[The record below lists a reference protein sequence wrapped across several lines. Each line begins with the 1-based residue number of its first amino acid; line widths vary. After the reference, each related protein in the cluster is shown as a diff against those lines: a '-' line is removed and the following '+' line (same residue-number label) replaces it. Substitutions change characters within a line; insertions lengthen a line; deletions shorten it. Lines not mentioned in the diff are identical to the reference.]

1 MIDSTMNSSSSKAVE
16 KRLKKADVRV
26 VWKEEEERNE
36 KEGEKNSV
44 RAKQCKHADSAT
56 QPSLGTSEQNV
67 PVARDT

>member
-1 MIDSTMNSSSSKAVE
+1 MIDSTTNSSSSKAVE
-16 KRLKKADVRV
+16 ERLRKADGESCV
-26 VWKEEEERNE
+26 EEERNE

>member
-1 MIDSTMNSSSSKAVE
+1 MDGLVVIDSTMNSSSSKAVE

-44 RAKQCKHADSAT
+44 SSKNRQT
-56 QPSLGTSEQNV
+56 VQT
-67 PVARDT
+67 R

>member
-44 RAKQCKHADSAT
+44 SSKNRQT
-56 QPSLGTSEQNV
+56 VQT
-67 PVARDT
+67 R